1 MTNSPGLYVH
11 VPFCS
16 AICPY
21 CDFAV
26 LPGNSARAKR
36 YAARLLEE
44 LAGISDD
51 FGAFD
56 TLYFG
61 GGTPSFL
68 LPELLGRLVEELG
81 KKDRLTPDCR
91 IYLEANPEDVD
102 AHSVAAWRDMG
113 VHTLSLGVQALDD
126 DSLSWLGRRH
136 TADEARRAVELAR
149 DVGFDCLSFDLIYG
163 FEAQSL
169 ADWRETLLRA
179 VALEPDHLS
188 CYELTVHE
196 GTLFGRRRREGH
208 LREVSSDTQGD
219 LFRLTHRLLADE
231 GLEGY
236 EVSNFARSTQ
246 YQSRQ
251 NEKYWS
257 HAPYLGLGPSAHS
270 FAGNRRWWNV
280 RTFFAWEKRLQGG
293 ESPVADRESLD
304 SEAMLLES
312 LMLRF
317 RTRRGLD
324 LIETRACYG
333 VNLEKNNSELVDQ
346 LVADGLVT
354 FEPPWLRPTLD
365 GLAVADSLS
374 RAFDLTRE
382 RYGT

>member
-26 LPGNSARAKR
+26 LPGNRARAKR
-36 YAARLLEE
+36 YAVRLLDE

-81 KKDRLTPDCR
+81 ARDRLTPDCR

-102 AHSVAAWRDMG
+102 THSVAAWRDLG

-149 DVGFDCLSFDLIYG
+149 DAGFDCVSFDLIYG

-169 ADWRETLLRA
+169 TDWRETLLDA
-179 VALEPDHLS
+179 VALEPDHLA

-196 GTLFGRRRREGH
+196 DTLFGRTKREGH
-208 LREVSSDTQGD
+208 LGEVSPDTQGD

-236 EVSNFARSTQ
+236 EVSNFARSPQ

-270 FAGNRRWWNV
+270 FTGHRRWWNV

-304 SEAMLLES
+304 SEALLLES

-324 LIETRACYG
+324 LTETRARYG
-333 VNLEKNNSELVDQ
+333 VDLEKNNHELVDE

-354 FEPPWLRPTLD
+354 LEPPWLRPTLD
-365 GLAVADSLS
+365 GLAVADSLA

-382 RYGT
+382 RYGP

>member
-1 MTNSPGLYVH
+1 MKSRPGLYVH

-26 LPGNSARAKR
+26 LPGNAARAKR
-36 YAARLLEE
+36 YAARLLDE

-51 FGAFD
+51 FEAFD

-68 LPELLGRLVEELG
+68 HPEPLGRVVDELG
-81 KKDRLTPDCR
+81 ANKQLTADCR

-102 AHSVAAWRDMG
+102 AHSVAAWRDLG

-136 TADEARRAVELAR
+136 TADEARNAVELAR
-149 DVGFDCLSFDLIYG
+149 DAGFDCVSFDLIYG
-163 FEAQSL
+163 FEAQST

-179 VALEPDHLS
+179 AALEPDHLS
-188 CYELTVHE
+188 CYELTTHE
-196 GTLFGRRRREGH
+196 GTPFGRKKREGH
-208 LREVSSDTQGD
+208 LREVASDTQGD
-219 LFRLTHRLLADE
+219 LFRLTHRLLADQ

-236 EVSNFARSTQ
+236 EVSNFARSPQ
-246 YQSRQ
+246 YRSRQ
-251 NEKYWS
+251 SEKYWS

-270 FAGNRRWWNV
+270 FAGHRRWWNM
-280 RTFFAWEKRLQGG
+280 RTFFDWEKSIQRG
-293 ESPVADRESLD
+293 ESPVAVRENLD
-304 SEAMLLES
+304 TEALLLES

-317 RTRRGLD
+317 RTRRGLN
-324 LIETRACYG
+324 LSETRSRYG
-333 VNLEKNNSELVDQ
+333 VDLEKNNLELVAH
-346 LVADGLVT
+346 LLADGLVT
-354 FEPPWLRPTLD
+354 LEPPWLRPTLD
-365 GLAVADSLS
+365 GLAVADSLA